1 MLPFLHDVCSKQ
13 SRGSSTGPEVRATV
27 GRLVATEHLKCA
39 VGSGNEIWSK
49 ETKKQRTF
57 HLVHFVYQ
65 LVKSD

>member
-49 ETKKQRTF
+49 ETTNVSSCSFRLPIGEER
-57 HLVHFVYQ
+57 LV
-65 LVKSD
+65 